1 LNEGYDGD
9 RINIDDVDKAE
20 DDDDDDE
27 DGHLIL
33 ASEIQISSE

>member
-20 DDDDDDE
+20 DDDE

-33 ASEIQISSE
+33 ASKIQISSE